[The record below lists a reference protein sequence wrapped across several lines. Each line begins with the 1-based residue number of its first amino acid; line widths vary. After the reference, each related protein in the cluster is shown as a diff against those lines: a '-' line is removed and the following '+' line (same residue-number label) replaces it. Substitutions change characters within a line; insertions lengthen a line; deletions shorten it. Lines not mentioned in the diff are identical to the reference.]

1 MRDSNGR
8 YVAGIRGHDLTQG
21 IAMHRLALTVLL
33 LAPLPAV
40 AQHPLTHF
48 SDAID
53 LRFGRAQPVISYRL
67 TVSAADT
74 TRIDVT
80 MHIRNAPDTIRL
92 AMAAHPE
99 YDDKFWRYVVEPAAD
114 SEGRARPV
122 VREDS
127 AVWRVVAPGG
137 DVTVRYAIGLPAREA
152 SRAAWRPFLTPTG
165 GLVGGPHSFMYVLG
179 QELAP
184 AVVTFDLPPGWQ
196 IATGLTPTSDPRT
209 YFAPSVGVLVDS
221 PALVG
226 RFAEWRFAVD
236 GVPHRVV
243 YWRLPGAVPFDTVV
257 FAGQIERIVREA
269 VRLFGRAPYREYSFL
284 IQDGAW
290 GALEH
295 ANSVTIGAPSA
306 TLATDAT
313 DALEEI
319 AHEYFHTWNLVRI
332 RPAEYRGVSHLPAPP
347 AGGLWFSE
355 GVTMYYAD
363 LLLRRAGLPTAD
375 STRAAHLARLIERYL
390 GSPGNTRLSAE
401 QVSRSA
407 NSGDPLA
414 LGDYDASPHVQGEL
428 MGAMLDLVIRS
439 ATAGRRSLDD
449 VMRLMLER
457 FSGVR
462 GFTGRDVQQA
472 VEEVCGCAVSDFFEA
487 HVRRGTPI
495 PVDRYLALAGLRSR
509 ITWAPALDREGH
521 PAPDTWI
528 GAANQAD
535 GRGAALRLH
544 DPASAWGRAGL
555 HSGDRLVAVNGRPAS
570 SWSELRAVLGRVRI
584 GDTLVMDVRRAGTPV
599 RARVV
604 VTGYRQPM
612 VRIDTVPGASPAART
627 LRERWLASR

>member
-1 MRDSNGR
+1 MRP
-8 YVAGIRGHDLTQG
+8 
-21 IAMHRLALTVLL
+21 LALAVLFV
-33 LAPLPAV
+33 LPAALM

-53 LRFGRAQPVISYRL
+53 VRFSRAQPVVSYRL
-67 TVSAADT
+67 AVSEADT

-80 MHIRNAPDTIRL
+80 MHIRNAPGTLRL

-99 YDDKFWRYVVEPAAD
+99 YDDRFWRYVVALSAESD
-114 SEGRARPV
+114 GRARTV

-127 AVWRVVAPGG
+127 AVWRVATAGAE
-137 DVTVRYAIGLPAREA
+137 VTIRYSISLPAREA

-184 AVVTFDLPPGWQ
+184 AAVTFELPPGWE

-209 YFAPSVGVLVDS
+209 FFAASVGVLVDS

-226 RFAEWRFAVD
+226 RFAAWQFVLD

-243 YWRLPGAVPFDTVV
+243 YWRLPDAAPFDT
-257 FAGQIERIVREA
+257 AGLVSQVERIVREA

-295 ANSVTIGAPSA
+295 ANSVTIGAPST
-306 TLATDAT
+306 TLATDMT

-332 RPAEYRGVSHLPAPP
+332 RPAEYRGVSHRPAPP
-347 AGGLWFSE
+347 AAGLWFSE

-375 STRAAHLARLIERYL
+375 PTRAAHLARLIERYL
-390 GSPGNTRLSAE
+390 SSPGNSRLSAE

-407 NSGDPLA
+407 NSDDPLA

-472 VEEVCGCAVSDFFEA
+472 VEEVCRCQVRDFFDA

-495 PVDRYLALAGLRSR
+495 RVDRYLALAGLRSR
-509 ITWAPALDREGH
+509 VTWAPALDRQGQ

-544 DPASAWGRAGL
+544 DPGSAWGRAGL

-570 SWSELRAVLGRVRI
+570 SWSDFRAVLGRVRI
-584 GDTLVMDVRRAGTPV
+584 GDTVVMDVRRVGTPL

-604 VTGYRQPM
+604 VTGYRRPA
-612 VRIDTVPGASPAART
+612 VRIDTLPGANPAARAV
-627 LRERWLASR
+627 RNQWLMSR

>member
-1 MRDSNGR
+1 MR
-8 YVAGIRGHDLTQG
+8 
-21 IAMHRLALTVLL
+21 RLALTAFLL
-33 LAPLPAV
+33 TPVPAL
-40 AQHPLTHF
+40 AQHPLAHF

-53 LRFGRAQPVISYRL
+53 LRFNRAQPVVSYRL

-74 TRIDVT
+74 TRIGVT

-99 YDDKFWRYVVEPAAD
+99 YDDRYWRYVVEPGAE
-114 SEGRARPV
+114 SGGRARPM

-137 DVTVRYAIGLPAREA
+137 EVTVRYAIRLPAPQ
-152 SRAAWRPFLTPTG
+152 SPRAAWRPFLAPTG
-165 GLVGGPHSFMYVLG
+165 GLVGGPHSFMYILG

-184 AVVTFDLPPGWQ
+184 SEVTFDLPAGWE
-196 IATGLTPTSDPRT
+196 IATGLTPTSDRNT
-209 YFAPSVGVLVDS
+209 YFAPSVGVLIDS

-226 RFAEWRFAVD
+226 RLATWRFAVD

-243 YWRLPGAVPFDTVV
+243 YWRLPNAVPFDSVA
-257 FAGQIERIVREA
+257 FAGRIERIVAEA

-295 ANSVTIGAPSA
+295 ANSVTIGVPSA
-306 TLATDAT
+306 ALAQDPT
-313 DALEEI
+313 DALGEI
-319 AHEYFHTWNLVRI
+319 AHEYFHSWNLVRI
-332 RPAEYRGVSHLPAPP
+332 RPAEDRGVSHRPAPLV
-347 AGGLWFSE
+347 AGLWFSE

-375 STRAAHLARLIERYL
+375 STRPVHVARLIERYL
-390 GSPGNTRLSAE
+390 VSPGNARLSAE
-401 QVSRSA
+401 QVSRSDR
-407 NSGDPLA
+407 SDDPYA
-414 LGDYDASPHVQGEL
+414 LGDYDASTHLQGEL
-428 MGAMLDLVIRS
+428 IGTMLDLVIRN
-439 ATAGRRSLDD
+439 ATAGRRSMDD

-462 GFTGRDVQQA
+462 GFTGGDVQQA
-472 VEEVCGCAVSDFFEA
+472 VEEVCRCTVSRFFDA

-495 PVDRYLALAGLRSR
+495 PFDRYLAVAGFRTR
-509 ITWAPALDREGH
+509 VTWAPALDREGR

-528 GAANQAD
+528 RATNRTDGGGAAI
-535 GRGAALRLH
+535 RLH

-555 HSGDRLVAVNGRPAS
+555 HSGDRLVSVNGRPAP
-570 SWSELRAVLGRVRI
+570 SWSELRAVLSRVRI
-584 GDTLVMDVRRAGTPV
+584 GDTVVMDVRRGRTPIRAG
-599 RARVV
+599 VV
-604 VTGYRQPM
+604 VTGYRQPV
-612 VRIDTVPGASPAART
+612 VRLDTIPGATPAVRT
-627 LRERWLASR
+627 LRERWLAADR